1 LEVFSQDIISLPLET
16 DSLITAEKKPEKKK
30 KSSAIESD
38 ITYSA
43 KDSIV
48 MVGNDVG
55 EDMIAGQLGRKTLL
69 LTVYI
74 INKKD
79 EDISVYANGSFDRLK
94 EFREKL

>member
-1 LEVFSQDIISLPLET
+1 MEVFSQDIVSLPLET

-48 MVGNDVG
+48 MVGNDVT
-55 EDMIAGQLGRKTLL
+55 EDMA
-69 LTVYI
+69 
-74 INKKD
+74 
-79 EDISVYANGSFDRLK
+79 A
-94 EFREKL
+94 EKLGMKV